1 MSLEELNEFTLVKMS
16 LHELKDD
23 KSEEKWKNWEKSS
36 KRCDDRKVGKN
47 TDIFLEAREV
57 DSRA

>member
-23 KSEEKWKNWEKSS
+23 KYEEKWEN
-36 KRCDDRKVGKN
+36 
-47 TDIFLEAREV
+47 
-57 DSRA
+57 

>member
-1 MSLEELNEFTLVKMS
+1 MSLCEF
-16 LHELKDD
+16 KDD

-36 KRCDDRKVGKN
+36 KSTYRKVVKN